1 MALKNSVDSV
11 DSVTVI
17 DPESGNVLEK
27 HDIKFKN
34 GLISS
39 IEPTKITLE
48 KNEKDRTNLYA
59 LPGLIDAHVHALS
72 FLYEEVPGLFD
83 LRWVFRQQK
92 KNLSGYIRGGIT
104 TVRDL
109 GSALKLVKKT
119 SNKAAQFK
127 IKSPRI
133 YYAGPIFTVPNGYPY
148 FIDKISSLIT
158 AFTGPIKVEISKSQG
173 APFARKIIDKCIA
186 AGASVIKVAYQSV
199 KYDNALT
206 EIPIISLD
214 LLRVIVEHAHKR
226 NVPVAIHCCYRR
238 DFQNLLSAPDIKFD
252 SLEHLTIDEAL
263 SQDEIKQFAD
273 RNIPISTTLMTY
285 GMIDHVERYEQLLN
299 GEPERFEKK
308 PLNFLRSA
316 HEKLRSGKLADIS
329 NYVGETVL
337 TTGSKYM
344 RENLKN
350 LHSAG
355 VKIIMGSDS
364 AGAVTPPGCPH
375 WELID
380 MVRAGMKPIE
390 TLKSATCNAADV
402 IGNTNL
408 GRLQVGKTADIV
420 LLEKNPLENIENV
433 KSVAAVIQEGSLM
446 YYKNS

>member
-1 MALKNSVDSV
+1 LSLKNSVDSV

-27 HDIKFKN
+27 HDIKIKN
-34 GLISS
+34 GQISS
-39 IEPTKITLE
+39 IEPSDNTVE
-48 KNEKDRTNLYA
+48 KNELDGSNLYA

-92 KNLSGYIRGGIT
+92 KNLSGYIGGGIT

-109 GSALKLVKKT
+109 GSALKLIKKT
-119 SNKAAQFK
+119 SIKASQFK
-127 IKSPRI
+127 IESPRI

-148 FIDKISSLIT
+148 FIDKVSPLVTMI
-158 AFTGPIKVEISKSQG
+158 AGPIKIEISKSQG
-173 APFARKIIDKCIA
+173 ASYARKMIDKCIA

-214 LLRVIVEHAHKR
+214 LLRVIVDHAHKR

-238 DFQNLLSAPDIKFD
+238 DFQNLLSVPDIQFD

-263 SQDEIKQFAD
+263 SKDEIKQFAD

-285 GMIDHVERYEQLLN
+285 GMIDHVERYEQLLSE
-299 GEPERFEKK
+299 EPERFEKK

-316 HEKLRSGKLADIS
+316 HEKLRTGQLADIS

-344 RENLKN
+344 IENLKN
-350 LHSAG
+350 LHAAG
-355 VKIIMGSDS
+355 VKIIMGTDS

-380 MVRAGMKPIE
+380 MVRAGMKP
-390 TLKSATCNAADV
+390 LDALRSASCNAADI
-402 IGNTNL
+402 IGNPNL
-408 GRLQVGKTADIV
+408 GRLKVGKTAI
-420 LLEKNPLENIENV
+420 
-433 KSVAAVIQEGSLM
+433 S
-446 YYKNS
+446 YYLKKTH